1 MLSEA
6 ERARVAQAVAAA
18 EARSD
23 GEIVT
28 VIAPASDRYG
38 DVVAHWSMLLAFLGL
53 AIVAAAPG
61 PWVALLAKLGGG
73 WSVPTLGEL
82 LFALLLLAALLF
94 LAGRLLFGAAAV
106 RRAIIPAGTATRR
119 VRRRAILLFRL
130 SVESRT
136 RAKTGVLVYLSLAER
151 RAEIVADAAINERV
165 APETWGAAMA
175 ALIAGVR
182 DGRPADGMIDAVER
196 IGAVLAEHFPRS
208 PDDTNELPDRL
219 ILL

>member
-1 MLSEA
+1 MLTDVQQ
-6 ERARVAQAVAAA
+6 ARVAAAVAAA

-28 VIAPASDRYG
+28 VIAPESDGYG
-38 DVVAHWSMLLAFLGL
+38 DVVAHWSVLLAFLGL
-53 AIVAAAPG
+53 AVLAAAPG
-61 PWVALLAKLGGG
+61 PWVTLLAGLDGG

-82 LFALLLLAALLF
+82 LFGLLLLMALLF
-94 LAGRLLFGAAAV
+94 LVGRLLFGAPAI
-106 RRAIIPAGTATRR
+106 RRLVIPAGTATRR
-119 VRRRAILLFRL
+119 VRCRAILLFRL

-165 APETWGAAMA
+165 EPETWGAAMA
-175 ALIAGVR
+175 ALIEGVR
-182 DGRPADGMIDAVER
+182 DDRPADGMIDAVER

-208 PDDTNELPDRL
+208 PDDTNELPDGL

>member
-1 MLSEA
+1 MLNEA
-6 ERARVAQAVAAA
+6 DRARVAQAVAAA

-28 VIAPASDRYG
+28 VIANASDAYN
-38 DVVAHWSMLLAFLGL
+38 DVVAHWAILTAFLGL
-53 AIVAAAPG
+53 AAAAAFPA
-61 PWVALLAKLGGG
+61 PLLAIVERVAGG
-73 WSVPTLGEL
+73 WTAPVLGEL
-82 LFALLLLAALLF
+82 LFALLILATLLF
-94 LAGRLLFGAAAV
+94 LIGRLVFGHAAV
-106 RRAIIPAGTATRR
+106 RRVVTPAGTATRR

-136 RAKTGVLVYLSLAER
+136 RARTGVLVYLSVAER
-151 RAEIVADAAINERV
+151 RAEIVADAAIDGKVPR
-165 APETWGAAMA
+165 ETWAEAMA

-182 DGRPADGMIDAVER
+182 DGRPADGMIAAVDR